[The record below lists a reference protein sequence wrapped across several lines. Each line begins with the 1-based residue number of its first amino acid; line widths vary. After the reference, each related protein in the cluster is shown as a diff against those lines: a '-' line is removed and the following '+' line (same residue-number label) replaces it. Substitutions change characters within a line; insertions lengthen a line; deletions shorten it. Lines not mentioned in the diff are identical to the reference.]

1 MKSFGFIIVVLA
13 VFGSMFA
20 VNAQD
25 GKTGKSKFEEVVFK
39 VNMTCHN
46 CQAKIEKNIP
56 WEKGV
61 KDLSID
67 LEKKIVK
74 IQYDRGKTSEAKLE
88 QAIKK
93 LGFTC
98 AKDEPKRE

>member
-1 MKSFGFIIVVLA
+1 MKSFGFIIVILA
-13 VFGSMFA
+13 VFGNISA
-20 VNAQD
+20 INAQD
-25 GKTGKSKFEEVVFK
+25 DKTSKSKYEEVVFK
-39 VNMTCHN
+39 VNMNCHN

-61 KDLSID
+61 KDLNID

-74 IQYDRGKTSEAKLE
+74 IQYDLKKTSEAKLE

-98 AKDEPKRE
+98 EKDEPKQK